1 MADKPSY
8 LGLLNNIALGEGRAS
23 RYLRAWA
30 EKTDDLDVR
39 QVLETVAIR
48 EGEHS
53 LAFEKRLCELGFSL
67 LEKPDP
73 KFEKTLDLVTSD
85 KSDLEKFEGLGIGK
99 ERADGED
106 LFSGL
111 FKDETID
118 IQTGELLGRYIAEER
133 DSGRLLRG
141 CYEELKRRAEPP
153 APGLADQLRQ
163 LSSCLDSVTTGL
175 EQLRREVATLRD

>member
-8 LGLLNNIALGEGRAS
+8 LGLLNEIALGEGRAY

-30 EKTDDLDVR
+30 EKTDDPDVR

-53 LAFEKRLCELGFSL
+53 LAFEKRLCELGFSV
-67 LEKPDP
+67 LEKSDP
-73 KFEKTLDLVTSD
+73 NFEKTLDLVTSE
-85 KSDLEKFEGLGIGK
+85 KSDLEKFEGLGLGE
-99 ERADGED
+99 ERGED
-106 LFSGL
+106 PFSELFA
-111 FKDETID
+111 DQTID
-118 IQTGELLGRYIAEER
+118 IQTGELLGRFIAEER

-141 CYEELKRRAEPP
+141 CYEELKGRAEVPS
-153 APGLADQLRQ
+153 PGLADQLRQ
-163 LSSCLDSVTTGL
+163 ISSCLDSVTTGL